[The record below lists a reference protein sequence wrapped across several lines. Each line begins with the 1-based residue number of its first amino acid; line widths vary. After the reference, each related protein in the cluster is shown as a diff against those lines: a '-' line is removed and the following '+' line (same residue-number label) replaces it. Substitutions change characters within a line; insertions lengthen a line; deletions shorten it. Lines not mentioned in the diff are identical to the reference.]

1 MKKNSVALGKGLD
14 ALIPI
19 YSNET
24 SPANEQGQ
32 PTEIAINKLCANTAQ
47 PRKYF
52 NDEKISE
59 LSESIKTHGVLQP
72 LIVVPVEDG
81 KYKIVAGERR
91 WRAAKRAGLET
102 IPVLIK
108 NYNEQEILAISLVEN
123 LQRQDLHDIEKAIT
137 YQTLIEEFSLTHD
150 ALAAML
156 GISRAAVSNTL
167 RLLSLTKEEQ
177 DALIEDKISSGHARA
192 LLSLPEGKMREH
204 ALSAIIKNNLS
215 VRETEKLVK
224 NIIKPKPAKPQFKDV
239 NLMQLETEL
248 TEILGSKVLINE
260 FNGKGKIIIEYYD
273 KNDRDRIIEEL
284 SHILDEET

>member
-14 ALIPI
+14 ALIPV
-19 YSNET
+19 YSNEPE
-24 SPANEQGQ
+24 SNNGQ
-32 PTEIAINKLCANTAQ
+32 SQPIELAVGKLYANTSQ

-72 LIVVPVEDG
+72 LIVVPSEDG

-102 IPVLIK
+102 VPVLIK

-167 RLLSLTKEEQ
+167 RLLSLTKQEQ
-177 DALIEDKISSGHARA
+177 DALTEDKISSGHARA

-204 ALSAIIKNNLS
+204 ALAAIIKNNLS

-224 NIIKPKPAKPQFKDV
+224 NIIKPKPVNPQFKDV
-239 NLMQLETEL
+239 NIMQLEAEL

-260 FNGKGKIIIEYYD
+260 FNGKGKIIIEYYN

-284 SHILDEET
+284 SHILDQEM

>member
-19 YSNET
+19 YSDE
-24 SPANEQGQ
+24 SADVNEQSQ
-32 PTEIAINKLCANTAQ
+32 PTEIAVGKLFANTAQ

-72 LIVVPVEDG
+72 LIVVPSADG

-102 IPVLIK
+102 VPVLIK
-108 NYNEQEILAISLVEN
+108 NYSEQEILAISLVEN
-123 LQRQDLHDIEKAIT
+123 LQRQDLHDIEKAVT

-156 GISRAAVSNTL
+156 GISRTAVTNTL

-177 DALIEDKISSGHARA
+177 DALVENKITSGHARA
-192 LLSLPEGKMREH
+192 LLSLPENKVRQN
-204 ALSAIIKNNLS
+204 ALAAIIKNNLS

-224 NIIKPKPAKPQFKDV
+224 NIIHPKPVKPQVKDV
-239 NLMQLETEL
+239 NIMQLEAEL
-248 TEILGSKVLINE
+248 TEIVGSKVQINE
-260 FNGKGKIIIEYYD
+260 FDGRGKIIIEYYN
-273 KNDRDRIIEEL
+273 KNDRDRIIEDL
-284 SHILDEET
+284 CHISNQ

>member
-19 YSNET
+19 YSDE
-24 SPANEQGQ
+24 SADFNEQSQ
-32 PTEIAINKLCANTAQ
+32 PTEIAVGKLFANTAQ

-72 LIVVPVEDG
+72 LIVVPSVDG

-102 IPVLIK
+102 VPVLIK
-108 NYNEQEILAISLVEN
+108 NYSEQEILAISLVEN
-123 LQRQDLHDIEKAIT
+123 LQRQDLHDIEKAVT

-156 GISRAAVSNTL
+156 GISRTAVTNTL

-177 DALIEDKISSGHARA
+177 DALVENKITSGHARA
-192 LLSLPEGKMREH
+192 LLSLPENKVRQN
-204 ALSAIIKNNLS
+204 ALAAIIKNNLS

-224 NIIKPKPAKPQFKDV
+224 NIIHPKPVKPQVKDV
-239 NLMQLETEL
+239 NIMQLEAEL
-248 TEILGSKVLINE
+248 TEIVGSKVQINE
-260 FNGKGKIIIEYYD
+260 FDGRGKIIIEYYN
-273 KNDRDRIIEEL
+273 KTDRDRIIEDL
-284 SHILDEET
+284 CHISNQ